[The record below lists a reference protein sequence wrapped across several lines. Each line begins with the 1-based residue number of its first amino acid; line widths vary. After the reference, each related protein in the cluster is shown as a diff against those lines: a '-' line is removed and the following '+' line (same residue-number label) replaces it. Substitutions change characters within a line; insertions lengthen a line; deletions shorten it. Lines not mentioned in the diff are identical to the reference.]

1 MTSPPVFT
9 MMLNAC
15 LLVAGSAAV
24 VLWNSSLAEQLEAN
38 APGGGGSVQLEPAPA
53 GSQPRRTRAVF
64 VCRGHA
70 PVIFS
75 DRPCGPGVEER
86 AMSVLEPQ
94 AGRTASTVPKATP
107 AATLPRR
114 QPEPQESQPDDG
126 ESHCLR
132 LREQRERL
140 DDQMRA
146 GYSAREAAQLW
157 NRWRNLNTEIYRSR
171 C

>member
-1 MTSPPVFT
+1 
-9 MMLNAC
+9 MMINAC

-24 VLWNSSLAEQLEAN
+24 VFLNSSLAEQLEAN
-38 APGGGGSVQLEPAPA
+38 APGGGGGVQLEPVPA
-53 GSQPRRTRAVF
+53 GNQPWKTRAVF
-64 VCRGHA
+64 VCRGQV

-86 AMSVLEPQ
+86 AMSVPEPQ
-94 AGRTASTVPKATP
+94 AGRAASTVPRAAP

-114 QPEPQESQPDDG
+114 QPEPQQSQPDDDQ
-126 ESHCLR
+126 SHCRR
-132 LREQRERL
+132 LRDQREKL

-146 GYSAREAAQLW
+146 GYPAREAAQLW
-157 NRWRNLNTEIYRSR
+157 NRWRNLNTEIHRSR